1 MSIIAAM
8 EKCHDE
14 SEGWAGVG
22 RTLQAVRASVGR
34 APLLRMG
41 LALAVLLFMV
51 GDHKDRVAT
60 RDFQAHR
67 EALAFHGGGMLFI
80 AQPMDC
86 LATAEAAELMAAS
99 LRADGIPA
107 RGLVI
112 KDGFVPTDLEAI
124 MQAANTRFPHFL
136 VTART
141 VTTFAALSGFA
152 ATPIALLV
160 DSNGRVVEAATS
172 LQIDQATLL
181 AERFAARLL
190 KGQA

>member
-1 MSIIAAM
+1 MLAM
-8 EKCHDE
+8 QNATMRC
-14 SEGWAGVG
+14 EGRAGAG
-22 RTLQAVRASVGR
+22 RRLQAVREKVRR

-51 GDHKDRVAT
+51 GDHKDRAAS
-60 RDFQAHR
+60 RDFHAHR
-67 EALAFHGGGMLFI
+67 EALASNGGGMLFI

-86 LATAEAAELMAAS
+86 LATAEAAQLMATG
-99 LRADGIPA
+99 LRAHGIPA

-112 KDGFVPTDLEAI
+112 GDGFAPTDLEAI
-124 MQAANTRFPHFL
+124 LQAANTRFPHFV

-160 DSNGRVVEAATS
+160 DSKGRVIEAATS
-172 LQIDQATLL
+172 LQVDQATLL
-181 AERFAARLL
+181 ANRFAARLL
-190 KGQA
+190 KGPV